1 MVTPTKVET
10 RARALAATNVSPR
23 DSAEL
28 VVLLQLPV
36 EYDLIEKILTD
47 DAACSLDGLVEAV
60 RAAVRSFPSTPTR
73 MRHAASRRT
82 AQAGASSFVWA
93 SSKVSSPF
101 GGIDLHT
108 DWFRISK
115 AGHVGMALRG
125 EEGSLAPILP
135 R

>member
-47 DAACSLDGLVEAV
+47 DAACSLDGLVEAA
-60 RAAVRSFPSTPTR
+60 RATVG
-73 MRHAASRRT
+73 
-82 AQAGASSFVWA
+82 GAR
-93 SSKVSSPF
+93 
-101 GGIDLHT
+101 L
-108 DWFRISK
+108 
-115 AGHVGMALRG
+115 VGRG
-125 EEGSLAPILP
+125 VGP
-135 R
+135 